1 MWFDFEHDAD
11 GMRRYR
17 LSWISPQRSR
27 MLFTNRDGFDAF
39 VRSQREVAALLR
51 EGRLTIIDQ
60 QPIVKR
66 AIDQIMADDQ
76 GQPERLELQ
85 LE

>member
-1 MWFDFEHDAD
+1 
-11 GMRRYR
+11 
-17 LSWISPQRSR
+17 
-27 MLFTNRDGFDAF
+27 
-39 VRSQREVAALLR
+39 VAALLR

-66 AIDQIMADDQ
+66 AIDQIMADEQ